1 MLEHAIAHAES
12 TRYCERSSAYEPIS
26 WTTGVGGA
34 RPATSDAA
42 GTEAVAHRNER
53 IARGG

>member
-12 TRYCERSSAYEPIS
+12 TRDCERSSAYEPIS

-34 RPATSDAA
+34 RPTTSDAA
-42 GTEAVAHRNER
+42 GTEAVTHRGER
-53 IARGG
+53 VARGG

>member
-12 TRYCERSSAYEPIS
+12 TRDCERSSADEPIS

-42 GTEAVAHRNER
+42 GTEAVTYRVER
-53 IARGG
+53 VAREG

>member
-12 TRYCERSSAYEPIS
+12 TRDCERSSADEPIS

-42 GTEAVAHRNER
+42 GTEAVTYRGER
-53 IARGG
+53 VARGG

>member
-1 MLEHAIAHAES
+1 MIEHAIAHAES

-26 WTTGVGGA
+26 WTTSVGGA

-42 GTEAVAHRNER
+42 GTEAVAHRDER